1 MCGRVTIICFKSRF
15 VATLPGRALA
25 CEMAVVIWQC
35 LMQQAAGDF
44 GEFWSD
50 YPPNI
55 CQALEHRR
63 DHRDTNK
70 DPRVSWGGGHYIDI
84 DTMEQVQT
92 KIGERRTVRRV
103 LLLREGPRFEDRR
116 AVEATGTPTTD
127 VPPHASRGTGASTQA
142 PSFET
147 AATPPLHV
155 D

>member
-25 CEMAVVIWQC
+25 CEMAAIIWQC
-35 LMQQAAGDF
+35 LMSPAEGDF

-50 YPPNI
+50 YPPRI
-55 CQALEHRR
+55 SQALEYRR
-63 DHRDTNK
+63 AVRDTVKN
-70 DPRVSWGGGHYIDI
+70 PRVPWGGWHYIDI

-92 KIGERRTVRRV
+92 KSGERRTVRRV
-103 LLLREGPRFEDRR
+103 LILREGPRFEDRR

-127 VPPHASRGTGASTQA
+127 VPPHASRGTSASTQA

>member
-35 LMQQAAGDF
+35 LMEQAAGDF

-63 DHRDTNK
+63 DHKDTNK
-70 DPRVSWGGGHYIDI
+70 GPRVSWGALHYIDV

-127 VPPHASRGTGASTQA
+127 VPPHASRGTSASTQA
-142 PSFET
+142 PSFE
-147 AATPPLHV
+147 PPLHV